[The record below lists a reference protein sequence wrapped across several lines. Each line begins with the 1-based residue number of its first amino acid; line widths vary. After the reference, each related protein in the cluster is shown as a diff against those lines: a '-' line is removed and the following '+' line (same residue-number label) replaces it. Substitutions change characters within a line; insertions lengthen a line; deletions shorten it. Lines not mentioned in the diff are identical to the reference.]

1 MEENKNNLEELNID
15 ETIYTTTLN
24 KKYKNREKWTKADPK
39 KVFSFIPGTVV
50 EISVKPGD
58 KVKPGDNLYILDA
71 MKMNN
76 QVQSEIDGEI
86 AQVHIATGDRVPK
99 NKLLIEYK

>member
-1 MEENKNNLEELNID
+1 MEENKDKLEELNID

-24 KKYKNREKWTKADPK
+24 KKYKNREKWSKANPK

-50 EISVKPGD
+50 EIFVKPGD
-58 KVKPGDNLYILDA
+58 KLKQGDNLYILDA

-76 QVQSEIDGEI
+76 LVQSDVDGVI
-86 AQVHIATGDRVPK
+86 AQVHITPGDRVPK
-99 NKLLIEYK
+99 SKLLIEFK